1 MNSQQLRE
9 HLESALKGLQDGS
22 MDIEKAKAVGE
33 ISQVAIN
40 LAKVEV
46 DFVRANGGGNS
57 AFFADALIGKA
68 AAKQITKTPTGT
80 LIRDG
85 NSTIHRLVG

>member
-9 HLESALKGLQDGS
+9 HLETALKGLQDGS
-22 MDIEKAKAVGE
+22 MDIDKAKAVGE
-33 ISQVAIN
+33 ISQVVIN

-46 DFVRANGGGNS
+46 DFVRANGGGQS
-57 AFFADALIGKA
+57 SFFNDS
-68 AAKQITKTPTGT
+68 KQITKTPTGT
-80 LIRDG
+80 LVRDG

>member
-9 HLESALKGLQDGS
+9 HLEAALLGLKDGS
-22 MDIEKAKAVGE
+22 MDIEKAKAIGD
-33 ISQVAIN
+33 ISQVVIN

-46 DFVRANGGGNS
+46 DFVRANGGGQS
-57 AFFADALIGKA
+57 QFFNES
-68 AAKQITKTPTGT
+68 KQITKTPTGT
-80 LIRDG
+80 LTRDG

>member
-9 HLESALKGLQDGS
+9 HLEAALLGLKDGS
-22 MDIEKAKAVGE
+22 MDIDKAKAIGD
-33 ISQVAIN
+33 ISQVVIN

-46 DFVRANGGGNS
+46 DFVRANGGGRS
-57 AFFADALIGKA
+57 TFFVDG
-68 AAKQITKTPTGT
+68 KQISNTTTGT
-80 LIRDG
+80 LTRDG

>member
-9 HLESALKGLQDGS
+9 HLEAALKGLQDVT
-22 MDIEKAKAVGE
+22 MDIEKAKAIGD
-33 ISQVAIN
+33 ISQVVIN

-46 DFVRANGGGNS
+46 DFVRANGGGQS
-57 AFFADALIGKA
+57 TFFNDS
-68 AAKQITKTPTGT
+68 KQISKTPTGT
-80 LIRDG
+80 LVRDG

>member
-9 HLESALKGLQDGS
+9 HLEAALKGLQDGTV
-22 MDIEKAKAVGE
+22 DIEKAKAIGD
-33 ISQVAIN
+33 ISQVVIN

-46 DFVRANGGGNS
+46 DFVRANGGGQS
-57 AFFADALIGKA
+57 SFFNES
-68 AAKQITKTPTGT
+68 KQISKTPTGT
-80 LIRDG
+80 LVRDG

>member
-9 HLESALKGLQDGS
+9 HLEAALLGLKEGT
-22 MDIEKAKAVGE
+22 MDIDKAKAIGD
-33 ISQVAIN
+33 ISQVVIN

-46 DFVRANGGGNS
+46 DFVRANGGGRS
-57 AFFADALIGKA
+57 TFFVDG
-68 AAKQITKTPTGT
+68 KQISSTPTGT
-80 LIRDG
+80 LTRDG

>member
-9 HLESALKGLQDGS
+9 HLEAALKGLQDGTL
-22 MDIEKAKAVGE
+22 DIEKAKAIGD
-33 ISQVAIN
+33 ISQVVIN

-46 DFVRANGGGNS
+46 DFVRANGGGQS
-57 AFFADALIGKA
+57 AFFND
-68 AAKQITKTPTGT
+68 AKQITKTPTGT
-80 LIRDG
+80 LTRDG

>member
-1 MNSQQLRE
+1 MNSQDLRDY
-9 HLESALKGLQDGS
+9 LSTALKGVQDGT
-22 MDIEKAKAVGE
+22 MDIEKAKTIGE

-46 DFVRANGGGNS
+46 DFVRANGGGQS
-57 AFFADALIGKA
+57 TFFND
-68 AAKQITKTPTGT
+68 AKQITKTPTGT
-80 LIRDG
+80 LTRDG

>member
-9 HLESALKGLQDGS
+9 HLEAALKGLQDGS
-22 MDIEKAKAVGE
+22 IDIDKAKAIGD
-33 ISQVAIN
+33 ISQVVIN

-46 DFVRANGGGNS
+46 DFVRANGGGKS
-57 AFFADALIGKA
+57 KFFDDS
-68 AAKQITKTPTGT
+68 KQITKTPTGT
-80 LIRDG
+80 LTRDG